1 MKFLLATAVIC
12 ATLALTVG
20 VPVPAANPD
29 PAPEPAAAAG
39 PKTDIE
45 LMKIPLDGDKE
56 LDVITLVNSEDQ
68 KINERNKRTIGILRE
83 LFPTISQILDQKIQ
97 MITSY
102 LFRTIGPIL
111 LRSGLGL
118 SGGGGGGS
126 NSDRGSSADDDDDF
140 DFDDDDDDSG
150 KDTKPKVSISLPTFP
165 PSSDDDDDSSSSSSS
180 SGSNGGTTTGAPSLR
195 LGEDE
200 DRNEVRKRT
209 TTDNERIDLLAAAG
223 PFTTD
228 VAATTG
234 ATETNLITT
243 NENANTLET
252 LDLAGLSDTLNAIR
266 VARAAEEKAAS
277 SNDQNAA
284 ESSANSSSLDE
295 LTLDSEGT
303 DEDRNKRFLSFGGSS
318 GGGGGSGNFLF
329 DIIRRAADRAARA
342 AGTVYRVVAGT
353 ESLTTALETD
363 DSNDDGH
370 STSSSATSHSHSP
383 LVSGSSGTEQSDE
396 KAHSPD
402 DHDLGKGDGY
412 TEGIPGPVTRLF
424 VLANR
429 GLSNL
434 IQDLI
439 LPMLL
444 EASSPTVTELPVD
457 LSNVTAR
464 LATALPELSNDIRN
478 GSQQVQAELGKELAM
493 LKTFAAPIDERLAA
507 SLDGLMAGLTEDT
520 TTTTTTPTPAKNPVQ
535 KQPDPAVN
543 DSNPFSLT
551 SLFGY

>member
-1 MKFLLATAVIC
+1 MKLLLMTAVLC
-12 ATLALTVG
+12 GALAIALG
-20 VPVPAANPD
+20 VPVPAANPE
-29 PAPEPAAAAG
+29 PEPVAAANPEPAAK

-45 LMKIPLDGDKE
+45 LMKIPLDGDQE

-68 KINERNKRTIGILRE
+68 RINERNKRTIGILRE
-83 LFPTISQILDQKIQ
+83 LFPSISQIVDQKIQ

-118 SGGGGGGS
+118 GGGTGGAAG
-126 NSDRGSSADDDDDF
+126 DRGSSSSDDDDDDF
-140 DFDDDDDDSG
+140 NFDDDDDDTDSDSKKPSSSSSSSG
-150 KDTKPKVSISLPTFP
+150 GPKVSISLPTFP
-165 PSSDDDDDSSSSSSS
+165 PSNDGDDDEE
-180 SGSNGGTTTGAPSLR
+180 SGTSTTTAKGPAPVAPR
-195 LGEDE
+195 LGGEDSKQDE
-200 DRNEVRKRT
+200 ERNEVRKRAT
-209 TTDNERIDLLAAAG
+209 TAAPEEEEKAERIDLLAAGQLDPTTSLPPTTTVTAG
-223 PFTTD
+223 
-228 VAATTG
+228 VASE
-234 ATETNLITT
+234 TESNLITT
-243 NENANTLET
+243 NEDVNTLDT

-266 VARAAEEKAAS
+266 VARATAEEKAAS

-318 GGGGGSGNFLF
+318 GGGGSGNFLF
-329 DIIRRAADRAARA
+329 DIIR
-342 AGTVYRVVAGT
+342 
-353 ESLTTALETD
+353 
-363 DSNDDGH
+363 
-370 STSSSATSHSHSP
+370 

-439 LPMLL
+439 LPSLLSASMPAALPALPNMTALLALVPPLVPTNPLDMGTVGNLSQL
-444 EASSPTVTELPVD
+444 EAELTSIIQPPALAAIVPTPPQLGEALGSFITALAPPAVTTAAERSTVTPPKPGKPAPSGEPDV
-457 LSNVTAR
+457 
-464 LATALPELSNDIRN
+464 PER
-478 GSQQVQAELGKELAM
+478 M
-493 LKTFAAPIDERLAA
+493 
-507 SLDGLMAGLTEDT
+507 SLL
-520 TTTTTTPTPAKNPVQ
+520 
-535 KQPDPAVN
+535 
-543 DSNPFSLT
+543 PFS
-551 SLFGY
+551 FF